1 MTATGSESIRLGPIR
16 ALRGELTVPG
26 DKSISHRALICN
38 ALARGEARVT
48 NLLESA
54 DCLSTMACLE
64 RWGVSFE
71 RHGEAL
77 IVRSPGLE
85 RFHAPA
91 GTLDCGNSGT
101 TMRLLSGIAATLPFT
116 STLDGDDSLRSRPMA
131 RVLEPLARMGAATAG
146 SDGGRRAPLSIGGQ
160 PDGLQPFRGE
170 LSVASAQLKSA
181 LVFAAL
187 CSTGESE
194 IVEVGPS
201 RDHTERM
208 LRAMGAEIE
217 TEGATVRVRPGATLR
232 PRDVHVPGDISA
244 AAFWMVAAA
253 IVPGSDLTL
262 PAVGVNPTRAGI
274 VDALRAMGA
283 DVALEHERDVSG
295 EPVADIRV
303 RSAPLHGFEASGD
316 LVVRALDEWPVIAVA
331 AALAEGSTEIRD
343 AEELRVKE
351 SDRIAT
357 TAEMLRA
364 LGAAVEERPDGLW
377 IEGGAT
383 LRGGAVESQG
393 DHRIAMAAAVAA
405 MVADGDTEL
414 RGSESVG
421 ISYPEFW
428 RDLERFRDG
437 VGG

>member
-1 MTATGSESIRLGPIR
+1 MTTRYGVDRWPACWSRWRGWARR
-16 ALRGELTVPG
+16 A
-26 DKSISHRALICN
+26 S
-38 ALARGEARVT
+38 
-48 NLLESA
+48 
-54 DCLSTMACLE
+54 
-64 RWGVSFE
+64 
-71 RHGEAL
+71 
-77 IVRSPGLE
+77 
-85 RFHAPA
+85 
-91 GTLDCGNSGT
+91 
-101 TMRLLSGIAATLPFT
+101 
-116 STLDGDDSLRSRPMA
+116 
-131 RVLEPLARMGAATAG
+131 G

-253 IVPGSDLTL
+253 IVPDSDLTL

-283 DVALEHERDVSG
+283 DVALENERDVSG

-303 RSAPLHGFEASGD
+303 RYAPLHGFEASGD

-364 LGAAVEERPDGLW
+364 LGAAVEERPDGLL

-383 LRGGAVESQG
+383 LRGGIVDSQG

-414 RGSESVG
+414 RGSESVA

-437 VGG
+437 VGGLASRRWWWCSPAHRGRARTPCCTARLSSTRRSRRSPPPRRARRVRASGTA

>member
-1 MTATGSESIRLGPIR
+1 M
-16 ALRGELTVPG
+16 
-26 DKSISHRALICN
+26 
-38 ALARGEARVT
+38 
-48 NLLESA
+48 
-54 DCLSTMACLE
+54 
-64 RWGVSFE
+64 
-71 RHGEAL
+71 
-77 IVRSPGLE
+77 RSPGLDG
-85 RFHAPA
+85 FHAPA

-131 RVLEPLARMGAATAG
+131 RVLEPLARMGAAASG

-181 LVFAAL
+181 LLFAAL

-253 IVPGSDLTL
+253 IVPDSDLTL

-283 DVALEHERDVSG
+283 DVALENERDVSG

-303 RSAPLHGFEASGD
+303 RYAPLHGFEAWGD

-351 SDRIAT
+351 SDRVAT
-357 TAEMLRA
+357 TAAMLRA
-364 LGAAVEERPDGLW
+364 LGAAVEERPDGLL

-383 LRGGAVESQG
+383 LRGGVVDSQG

-405 MVADGDTEL
+405 MVAEGDTEL
-414 RGSESVG
+414 RGSESVA

-437 VGG
+437 VGGLASRRWWWCSPAHRGRARTPCCTARLSSTRRSRRSRPPRRARRVPASGTA

>member
-1 MTATGSESIRLGPIR
+1 MAATGSESIRLGPIR

-71 RHGEAL
+71 RRGGAL
-77 IVRSPGLE
+77 IVRSPGLDG
-85 RFHAPA
+85 FHAPA
-91 GTLDCGNSGT
+91 ETLDCGNSGT

-131 RVLEPLARMGAATAG
+131 RVLEPLARMGAATSG

-253 IVPGSDLTL
+253 IVPGLRPHAAGGRGQSD
-262 PAVGVNPTRAGI
+262 ARRDRRCVARDGRRCRAGERTRRLRR
-274 VDALRAMGA
+274 AGRGYPRSLRAA
-283 DVALEHERDVSG
+283 A
-295 EPVADIRV
+295 RV
-303 RSAPLHGFEASGD
+303 RGLG
-316 LVVRALDEWPVIAVA
+316 
-331 AALAEGSTEIRD
+331 GS
-343 AEELRVKE
+343 
-351 SDRIAT
+351 
-357 TAEMLRA
+357 
-364 LGAAVEERPDGLW
+364 
-377 IEGGAT
+377 
-383 LRGGAVESQG
+383 
-393 DHRIAMAAAVAA
+393 
-405 MVADGDTEL
+405 
-414 RGSESVG
+414 RGSG
-421 ISYPEFW
+421 A
-428 RDLERFRDG
+428 R
-437 VGG
+437 